1 MVVMRNAGLTVLL
14 LGAVLLAAP
23 IHAQETSEKADTT
36 ITVHTSGADLEFQPS
51 RISAKQGTRVQ
62 IRYVNDGT
70 LPHNIVIAK
79 NEDDIDIMGQAAFQA
94 KETGYVPMDHKE
106 KMIAYTELANPG
118 ETVEVTFVMP
128 PAGEY
133 LFVCMYAGH
142 YNMMVGTLRSLN

>member
-1 MVVMRNAGLTVLL
+1 MVSCDTSVR
-14 LGAVLLAAP
+14 
-23 IHAQETSEKADTT
+23 AQDTSEQVDTT
-36 ITVHTSGADLEFQPS
+36 ITIRTSGADLEFLPS
-51 RISAKQGTRVQ
+51 RVSAKQGTRVQ
-62 IRYVNDGT
+62 IRYINEGT
-70 LPHNIVIAK
+70 LPHNIVIAR

-94 KETGYVPMDHKE
+94 KETGYVPLGHKD
-106 KMIAYTELANPG
+106 KMIAYTELAAPG

>member
-1 MVVMRNAGLTVLL
+1 MVVMRSVGLSVF

-23 IHAQETSEKADTT
+23 IHAQETPEQSDTT
-36 ITVHTSGADLEFQPS
+36 ITISTSGADLEFQPS

-62 IRYVNDGT
+62 IRYINEGT
-70 LPHNIVIAK
+70 LPHNIVIVK
-79 NEDDIDIMGQAAFQA
+79 NEDDIDVMGQAAFQA
-94 KETGYVPMDHKE
+94 KETGYVPLEHKD

>member
-1 MVVMRNAGLTVLL
+1 MQYAGLAVF

-23 IHAQETSEKADTT
+23 VHAQDTSGQADTT
-36 ITVHTSGADLEFQPS
+36 ITIHSSGADLEFLPA

-62 IRYVNDGT
+62 IRYINEGT
-70 LPHNIVIAK
+70 LPHNIVIVK

-94 KETGYVPMDHKE
+94 KETGYVPLEHKD
-106 KMIAYTELANPG
+106 KMIAYTELAAPG
-118 ETVEVTFVMP
+118 DTVEVTFVMP

-142 YNMMVGTLRSLN
+142 YNMMVGTLRSLR